1 MARRVREEKE
11 KRREE
16 RASESKSK
24 RERGEAK
31 ATDGP
36 FKRRVPDPERNRKS
50 VEFFFPPALACSR
63 SRSKWGKTEREG
75 GGKGKNGSF
84 GQGKLAP
91 PFNYDFLIFFTMII
105 EIEDEIQCEIP
116 S

>member
-1 MARRVREEKE
+1 MARRGREEKE

-75 GGKGKNGSF
+75 GGRERMGVLDKEN
-84 GQGKLAP
+84 LRP
-91 PFNYDFLIFFTMII
+91 LLIMIF
-105 EIEDEIQCEIP
+105 
-116 S
+116 